1 MNVQVNDSKVCVCVF
16 LMFVTAMC
24 VFVSYESV
32 EWVAFVYDSIKIE
45 GAEKKIFAE
54 GHGCL
59 CFLWYGERPQI
70 VILWV
75 GWLAGEV
82 EMVRYWWEA
91 SFGCVL
97 VDRPTSVRQRTWL
110 SWANKL
116 DSDIIRLC
124 CCLDYYFFT
133 DGIYLL
139 PTSYYYD
146 FHKWAKCDPWTVKK

>member
-16 LMFVTAMC
+16 LMFVTLMC
-24 VFVSYESV
+24 VFVSFESV
-32 EWVAFVYDSIKIE
+32 EWVAFVDDSIKIE

-82 EMVRYWWEA
+82 EMARYWWEA
-91 SFGCVL
+91 LFGCVL
-97 VDRPTSVRQRTWL
+97 VIDLLQFDRGLDLAEQTNWILKSCVFIVAWINFFYRWHL
-110 SWANKL
+110 SA
-116 DSDIIRLC
+116 S
-124 CCLDYYFFT
+124 YF
-133 DGIYLL
+133 LL
-139 PTSYYYD
+139 LR
-146 FHKWAKCDPWTVKK
+146 FL

>member
-45 GAEKKIFAE
+45 GAEKKYLLKATAACVSF
-54 GHGCL
+54 GM
-59 CFLWYGERPQI
+59 GERPQI

-82 EMVRYWWEA
+82 EMARYWWEA

-110 SWANKL
+110 SWANEL

-124 CCLDYYFFT
+124 CCLDYFFLT

-146 FHKWAKCDPWTVKK
+146 FHKRAKCDPWTVKK

>member
-1 MNVQVNDSKVCVCVF
+1 MRLCVSNVCHRNVRFCVLRISWMSGVRLWF
-16 LMFVTAMC
+16 HKD
-24 VFVSYESV
+24 
-32 EWVAFVYDSIKIE
+32 WGRPKI
-45 GAEKKIFAE
+45 IFAE

-59 CFLWYGERPQI
+59 CFLWYCERPQI

-75 GWLAGEV
+75 GWFAGEV
-82 EMVRYWWEA
+82 EMARYWWEA

-124 CCLDYYFFT
+124 CCLDYFFFT